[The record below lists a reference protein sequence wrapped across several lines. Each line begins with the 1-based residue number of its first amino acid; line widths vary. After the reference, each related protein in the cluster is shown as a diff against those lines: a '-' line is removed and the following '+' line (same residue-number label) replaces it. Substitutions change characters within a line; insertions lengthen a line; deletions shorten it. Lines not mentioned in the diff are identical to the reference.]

1 VLNNAQ
7 LGQNV
12 LVYLVTIQ
20 QLTSAEHAEYTAPDV
35 KKPLKKA
42 KTTLNSHSVMRQE
55 KCALLVPLN

>member
-20 QLTSAEHAEYTAPDV
+20 QLTGAEHAEYTAPDV

-42 KTTLNSHSVMRQE
+42 KITLNSLLVMRHE
-55 KCALLVPLN
+55 KYALLAQ